1 MKFSRTTKSDV
12 PSRRLAG
19 SEPRPSIS
27 EQSTQ
32 FRRNRTLSGVQKAQA
47 DEKAS
52 PRSHVH
58 HLTRQRQKLSG
69 ILAIV
74 ISVTVLLAILIT
86 QLSARIIVT
95 GSTKPLSV
103 KIDPA
108 AYETVINEYLAVNP
122 AGRLRFALNERELSD
137 FASTVA
143 PEVSYIKQSGVENIV
158 DTHFTITF
166 RQPIAGWQING
177 KQFYVDDSGVVF
189 DKNYYETPSVQII
202 DESGVSPEQGSTVAS
217 ARFLSFVGRVVAL
230 SKSGGYEVTEAILP
244 VGTTR
249 QLEVRL
255 KDVAPRVKLS
265 IDRGAGEQVE
275 DMTRALRYLTS
286 KGVSAEYV
294 DVRVGG
300 RAIYR

>member
-1 MKFSRTTKSDV
+1 MKFSRTKKSDV

-19 SEPRPSIS
+19 SESRPIS

-32 FRRNRTLSGVQKAQA
+32 FRRNRTLSGVQRRE
-47 DEKAS
+47 DDPSAS
-52 PRSHVH
+52 SRSRVH

-69 ILAIV
+69 ILLIV
-74 ISVTVLLAILIT
+74 LVGTALLAVLIT
-86 QLSARIIVT
+86 QLSARVIVA
-95 GSTKPLSV
+95 GSSKPLTT
-103 KIDPA
+103 KADPA
-108 AYETVINEYLAVNP
+108 IYEKVINDYLAINP
-122 AGRLRFALNERELSD
+122 AGRLRFALNENELSD
-137 FASTVA
+137 YATTIT
-143 PEVSYIKQSGVENIV
+143 PEVARIKQSSVENIV

-177 KQFYVDDSGVVF
+177 RQYYVDETGVVF
-189 DKNYYETPSVQII
+189 QKNYYETPSVQII
-202 DESGVSPEQGSTVAS
+202 DESGVSPEQGTTVAS

-249 QLEVRL
+249 QLEIRL
-255 KDVAPRVKLS
+255 KNIKPLVKLS

-275 DMTRALRYLTS
+275 DMTRALIYLNS
-286 KGVSAEYV
+286 KGVAPEYI

-300 RAIYR
+300 RAVYK